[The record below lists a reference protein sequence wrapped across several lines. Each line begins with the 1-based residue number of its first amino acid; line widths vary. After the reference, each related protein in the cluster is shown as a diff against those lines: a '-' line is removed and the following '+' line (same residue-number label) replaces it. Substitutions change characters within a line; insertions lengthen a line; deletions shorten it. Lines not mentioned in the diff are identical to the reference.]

1 MRMIKW
7 FWLLLLL
14 VWFRPVTAQTDVT
27 IQQLRIQVMPEF
39 DDPRLLVIIQ
49 GRLNAP
55 ADTFPRP
62 VTFLVPRGSQINQM
76 ATMNVTTG
84 ETVPQAYNALP
95 SPTDNRWTEVTYTL
109 DSAHFFYE
117 YYDQA
122 PAGTTDK
129 QFNWLFTSPF
139 PITDLLIEIQQPLKA
154 TNFSLEPAAPTT
166 RLDNQ
171 FGFTYHQFA
180 IGSLAASDEWAVQ
193 ATYQKSDPAPSIS
206 RDQLNNAGQ
215 TVSISPTE
223 TTTTT
228 AAPAGTSTSPTPLTT
243 ATGLLAG
250 LVGLAIIIRLVWL
263 RRQTQPLPTV
273 SQSPSAKFC
282 SYCGI
287 PLKENSKFCHAC
299 GNEVTL

>member
-7 FWLLLLL
+7 FWLLLVL
-14 VWFRPVTAQTDVT
+14 VWFRSVSAQTNVT

-84 ETVPQAYNALP
+84 ETIPQAYDAFP
-95 SPTDNRWTEVTYTL
+95 SVTDNRWTEVTYTL

-129 QFNWLFTSPF
+129 QFNWLFTSPL

-180 IGSLAASDEWAVQ
+180 IGSLAANDEWVVQ

-206 RDQLNNAGQ
+206 RDQLNNTNTGQ
-215 TVSISPTE
+215 TVSISPTDTA
-223 TTTTT
+223 TTV
-228 AAPAGTSTSPTPLTT
+228 APAGTSATSLTT
-243 ATGLLAG
+243 ATSFLAG
-250 LVGLAIIIRLVWL
+250 LMGLAIIIRLVWL
-263 RRQTQPLPTV
+263 RRHTQPLPAA
-273 SQSPSAKFC
+273 SHSPSAKFC
-282 SYCGI
+282 PYCGTT
-287 PLKENSKFCHAC
+287 LKENSKFCHAC
-299 GNEVTL
+299 GNGVTR